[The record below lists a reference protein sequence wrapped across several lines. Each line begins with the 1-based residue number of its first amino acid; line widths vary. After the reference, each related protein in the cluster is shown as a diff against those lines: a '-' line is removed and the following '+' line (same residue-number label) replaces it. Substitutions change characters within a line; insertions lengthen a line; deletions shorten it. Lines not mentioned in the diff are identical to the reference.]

1 MGTGPRRR
9 KRRIPIPPKFPIP
22 ALTPAPNPAIP
33 RLPRGRTQKG
43 FLAARTAALP
53 PNAIGGFFVKRTYAL
68 LAGVLGFVGAAASV
82 QAQAPAP
89 ATPPAAAP
97 ARTDRPRI
105 AVFNVAKV
113 MKEFGKWQYWSA
125 TMQNKRFDAQ
135 MELMK
140 LRAEV
145 MELTKKVETEVQQAK
160 KEELGRLLVVRQREF
175 EDKEGTARKTLDT
188 ESAQLLKT
196 MYTEIQTAVKA
207 IVEQNGYD
215 VVFTHIDATTTEEAQ
230 SPMLIDMKMR
240 PNGAVPFYVSNSV
253 DISKVLVD
261 TLNANFKAPGP
272 IPQIK
277 QMTAPVAGG
286 PAAGGPITPVSAPA
300 PVPTPGR

>member
-1 MGTGPRRR
+1 M
-9 KRRIPIPPKFPIP
+9 
-22 ALTPAPNPAIP
+22 
-33 RLPRGRTQKG
+33 
-43 FLAARTAALP
+43 
-53 PNAIGGFFVKRTYAL
+53 KRTYLL
-68 LAGVLGFVGAAASV
+68 LAGILGFVGAANSV
-82 QAQAPAP
+82 SAQAPP
-89 ATPPAAAP
+89 VAAAP
-97 ARTDRPRI
+97 ARTDKPRV
-105 AVFNVAKV
+105 AMFNVAKV
-113 MKEFGKWQYWSA
+113 MKDFGKWQYWSA

-145 MELTKKVETEVQQAK
+145 MELTKKVETEPLQQK

-175 EDKEGTARKTLDT
+175 EDKEGTARKQLDT
-188 ESAQLLKT
+188 ESATLLKT

-215 VVFTHIDATTTEEAQ
+215 IVFTHIDATTTEEAQ

-272 IPQIK
+272 IPQVK
-277 QMTAPVAGG
+277 QMTMPVAAGPGNNGG
-286 PAAGGPITPVSAPA
+286 VMPAGGTGPVGMPA
-300 PVPTPGR
+300 PR